1 MARYGSLAFPAMVA
15 GSTAL
20 AFGGW
25 LVREADVGP
34 VDAAFWR
41 LSLAI
46 VPLMLIARAA
56 RQPMPPLSRA
66 LLVPAALAG
75 LFFAI
80 DLALWHLGLVRSTL
94 ANATLIPNA
103 ASFLL
108 PLYGFVA
115 TRTRPTPHMLWAM
128 GLAAVGTV
136 LLLGTSFELSARHFA
151 GDLLCLG
158 AALFYTAYL
167 VVIDR
172 MRGRVAALPT
182 LILASSFGALALFVF
197 ARAGPGPFWPTDWRP
212 VVALAF
218 TSQVLGQGLIV
229 YAMGHLKP
237 LVVGLT
243 LLIQPAI
250 ATAIGIIRFN
260 EVPGPAVVA
269 GGVLVIAALVMVRLP
284 ERRAASGS
292 SG

>member
-1 MARYGSLAFPAMVA
+1 MLA

-41 LSLAI
+41 LSLA
-46 VPLMLIARAA
+46 VLPLMLIARLV
-56 RQPMPPLSRA
+56 RQPMPPLSRS
-66 LLVPAALAG
+66 LLLPAALAG

-80 DLALWHLGLVRSTL
+80 DLALWHLGLVRTTL

-108 PLYGFVA
+108 PLYGFVV
-115 TRTRPTPHMLWAM
+115 TRTRPTPRMWSAM
-128 GLAAVGTV
+128 ALAAAGTL

-151 GDLLCLG
+151 GDLLCIG
-158 AALFYTAYL
+158 AAVFYTGYL
-167 VVIDR
+167 IVIDR

-182 LILASSFGALALFVF
+182 LILASGFGALALFAF
-197 ARAGPGPFWPTDWRP
+197 AQAGPGPFWPTDWRP
-212 VVALAF
+212 VVALAL

-243 LLIQPAI
+243 LLVQPAI
-250 ATAIGIIRFN
+250 AAAIGVVRFG
-260 EVPGPAVVA
+260 EVLGPTVIL
-269 GGVLVIAALVMVRLP
+269 GGVLVLSALVLVRLP
-284 ERRAASGS
+284 ARRTGLERASG
-292 SG
+292 GQG